1 MHGRL
6 LLESVKILYCR
17 LVIKTKS
24 VFTIYQI
31 ISLLKFRKQIV
42 FQKSKF
48 ISKQIAYNSSF
59 SNFITKE
66 NNFKCNVDF
75 QLNMYYI
82 KIILYNL
89 WYQILRMPNLKFKSW
104 NQCTDQK
111 YSMVL
116 PNFLRRKRKRLVY
129 VWKCKQSKNLITYSK
144 TNKNL
149 NALDGMQLI

>member
-1 MHGRL
+1 MYSNMHGRL
-6 LLESVKILYCR
+6 LLESVKIYDCR

-59 SNFITKE
+59 SNFIKKE

-89 WYQILRMPNLKFKSW
+89 WYQILRMPNLKFKS
-104 NQCTDQK
+104 
-111 YSMVL
+111 
-116 PNFLRRKRKRLVY
+116 
-129 VWKCKQSKNLITYSK
+129 
-144 TNKNL
+144 
-149 NALDGMQLI
+149 

>member
-1 MHGRL
+1 MHGR
-6 LLESVKILYCR
+6 LESVKIYDCR

-59 SNFITKE
+59 SNFIKKE

-104 NQCTDQK
+104 TQCTDQK

-116 PNFLRRKRKRLVY
+116 PNFLRRKRERLVH
-129 VWKCKQSKNLITYSK
+129 VWKSKQWKI
-144 TNKNL
+144 
-149 NALDGMQLI
+149 QLIKNNNMNVHGGM

>member
-6 LLESVKILYCR
+6 LLESVKILDCR
-17 LVIKTKS
+17 LVIKTESQIWQFIK
-24 VFTIYQI
+24 I
-31 ISLLKFRKQIV
+31 ISLLKFREQIV
-42 FQKSKF
+42 FKKSKF

-59 SNFITKE
+59 SNFIKKE

-104 NQCTDQK
+104 TQCTDQK

-116 PNFLRRKRKRLVY
+116 PNFLRRKRETSSRL
-129 VWKCKQSKNLITYSK
+129 KI
-144 TNKNL
+144 
-149 NALDGMQLI
+149 